1 MGVEVTPAI
10 HLALMLHEGITTSD
24 SLMPLSPFDL
34 MMILALANTNKQL
47 PDKLGELFAIRSTTC
62 YAYFAYIKVLAT
74 FGIPMAVIFYNYDCY
89 RPLHGNFVESLQ
101 ECEDWLFIKAAS
113 CLENRTS
120 NLSLTN
126 VFSHL
131 SLRYRVELSVSD
143 QTDGAVFVAFDVKMA
158 KLTNIQAAEAA
169 HILGGGH
176 GTNDDMPREYPVASI
191 RRPASTKQVV
201 GPNENGKKKARL
213 A

>member
-1 MGVEVTPAI
+1 MANSYTF
-10 HLALMLHEGITTSD
+10 LAD
-24 SLMPLSPFDL
+24 SKAGRCSNTAETFFNHINQSPLL
-34 MMILALANTNKQL
+34 KLQ
-47 PDKLGELFAIRSTTC
+47 DKLGELFAIRSTTC

-101 ECEDWLFIKAAS
+101 ECEAFAFHDKFESYGSEPKVVLVISINPK
-113 CLENRTS
+113 
-120 NLSLTN
+120 
-126 VFSHL
+126 VFGDTAVGIEHCEK
-131 SLRYRVELSVSD
+131 YRVELSVSD

-191 RRPASTKQVV
+191 RSLLVTT
-201 GPNENGKKKARL
+201 RL
-213 A
+213 LSYQMGVR